1 MLSAGNRGEQA
12 RPLARERSHA
22 LDRTH
27 LAWVRAASLADARA
41 GDDRPRR
48 RDGKILPIVEGVVLV
63 AALVAPLV
71 LQDYL
76 TVFATRVII
85 LALFA
90 LSFDLVWGYAGIMSF
105 GQALF
110 FGSAGYGVALLAR
123 DLDITNIFLVLPAGI
138 ADRPRLRA
146 AARRLPAARAGIP
159 SSVIFVSL
167 GTLTGSYA
175 ADRLARGWY
184 YLGGQNGIPSIP
196 PMTLGGYEFSEGPAF
211 YYLVLGILVVV
222 YLLCRF
228 LVRSQFGLALAGLR
242 ENEQRIAFFGYKA
255 QHLKAIIFAIGGA
268 VAGLAGSL
276 YAFHEGFVWP
286 NMVGVVVSTQVV
298 LYVLFGGSGTL
309 IGAVIGA
316 VIVEGVSFWLSD
328 NYRDIWP
335 IILGVLL
342 LLVILFRPLGLISFV
357 LGERERVGS
366 FGAGTARRSA
376 MPLLE
381 AAGIDKIFGKLT
393 ALDGAALTVGENEFH
408 GLIGPNGSGKSTLM
422 KCIAGAE
429 VPTQGKV
436 CFVNT
441 DITAFIADRAC
452 AGRHEPEIPDHQRA
466 AVADAVRQHPAR
478 APGAVL
484 AARPGVLAHAR
495 RAARSGHDHADAVP
509 SRRPRRST
517 RRLRCRTASSN
528 GWRSRWRSPASRN
541 CCCSTSRPA
550 A

>member
-1 MLSAGNRGEQA
+1 MGATEQA
-12 RPLARERSHA
+12 
-22 LDRTH
+22 
-27 LAWVRAASLADARA
+27 VRAGIDEQPDIPMTERGAAAALASQAA
-41 GDDRPRR
+41 RPRR
-48 RDGKILPIVEGVVLV
+48 ALPIVEILALLI
-63 AALVAPLV
+63 AAFLPLV

-123 DLDITNIFLVLPAGI
+123 DLNVTSIFLVLPAAMLIGLI
-138 ADRPRLRA
+138 FSLLLGGFLLLGRN
-146 AARRLPAARAGIP
+146 P
-159 SSVIFVSL
+159 SSMIFVAL

-196 PMTLGGYEFSEGPAF
+196 PMSLGSTDITEGPVY
-211 YYLVLGILVVV
+211 YYLALGILLVV

-255 QHLKAIIFAIGGA
+255 QHLKAIVFTIGGTI
-268 VAGLAGSL
+268 AGLAGGL

-286 NMVGVVVSTQVV
+286 NMLGVVISTQVV

-309 IGAVIGA
+309 IGAVIGT
-316 VIVEGVSFWLSD
+316 VIIEGVSFWLSD

-335 IILGVLL
+335 ILLGVLL

-366 FGAGTARRSA
+366 FGGRAKGSSH
-376 MPLLE
+376 
-381 AAGIDKIFGKLT
+381 AA
-393 ALDGAALTVGENEFH
+393 
-408 GLIGPNGSGKSTLM
+408 P
-422 KCIAGAE
+422 
-429 VPTQGKV
+429 
-436 CFVNT
+436 
-441 DITAFIADRAC
+441 
-452 AGRHEPEIPDHQRA
+452 
-466 AVADAVRQHPAR
+466 
-478 APGAVL
+478 
-484 AARPGVLAHAR
+484 
-495 RAARSGHDHADAVP
+495 
-509 SRRPRRST
+509 
-517 RRLRCRTASSN
+517 
-528 GWRSRWRSPASRN
+528 
-541 CCCSTSRPA
+541 
-550 A
+550 

>member
-1 MLSAGNRGEQA
+1 MGVAKEA
-12 RPLARERSHA
+12 
-22 LDRTH
+22 
-27 LAWVRAASLADARA
+27 VRATASGVPDIAMPECEAA
-41 GDDRPRR
+41 GILPAQQTRR
-48 RDGKILPIVEGVVLV
+48 KVLPIVEGLTLIV
-63 AALVAPLV
+63 AMLLPLV

-123 DLDITNIFLVLPAGI
+123 DLDITSILLVLPA
-138 ADRPRLRA
+138 A
-146 AARRLPAARAGIP
+146 ALIGLIVSLLLGGFLLLGRHP
-159 SSVIFVSL
+159 SSVIFVAL

-196 PMTLGGYEFSEGPAF
+196 PMTLGSTEITEGPVY
-211 YYLVLGILVVV
+211 YYLALGVLVVV

-255 QHLKAIIFAIGGA
+255 QHLKAIVFAVGGMI
-268 VAGLAGSL
+268 AGLAGGL

-286 NMVGVVVSTQVV
+286 NMLGVVFSTQVV

-316 VIVEGVSFWLSD
+316 IIIEGVSFWLSD
-328 NYRDIWP
+328 NYRDVWP

-366 FGAGTARRSA
+366 FGGPPKAKRH
-376 MPLLE
+376 
-381 AAGIDKIFGKLT
+381 AA
-393 ALDGAALTVGENEFH
+393 
-408 GLIGPNGSGKSTLM
+408 P
-422 KCIAGAE
+422 
-429 VPTQGKV
+429 
-436 CFVNT
+436 
-441 DITAFIADRAC
+441 
-452 AGRHEPEIPDHQRA
+452 
-466 AVADAVRQHPAR
+466 
-478 APGAVL
+478 
-484 AARPGVLAHAR
+484 
-495 RAARSGHDHADAVP
+495 
-509 SRRPRRST
+509 
-517 RRLRCRTASSN
+517 
-528 GWRSRWRSPASRN
+528 
-541 CCCSTSRPA
+541 
-550 A
+550 

>member
-1 MLSAGNRGEQA
+1 MGATEQA
-12 RPLARERSHA
+12 VRRGIDEQPDISKAERG
-22 LDRTH
+22 
-27 LAWVRAASLADARA
+27 AAAAPASQAAT
-41 GDDRPRR
+41 PRR
-48 RDGKILPIVEGVVLV
+48 VLPIVEILALLV
-63 AALVAPLV
+63 AVFLPLV

-123 DLDITNIFLVLPAGI
+123 DLNVTSIFLVLPAAMLIGLI
-138 ADRPRLRA
+138 FSL
-146 AARRLPAARAGIP
+146 LLGGFLLLGKNP
-159 SSVIFVSL
+159 SSMIFVAL

-196 PMTLGGYEFSEGPAF
+196 PMSLGSTDITEGPVY
-211 YYLVLGILVVV
+211 YYLVLGILLVV

-255 QHLKAIIFAIGGA
+255 QHLKAIVFAVGGA
-268 VAGLAGSL
+268 IAGLAGGL

-286 NMVGVVVSTQVV
+286 NMLGVVISTQVV

-309 IGAVIGA
+309 IGAVIGT
-316 VIVEGVSFWLSD
+316 VIIEGVSFWLSD

-366 FGAGTARRSA
+366 FGGKAKGSSH
-376 MPLLE
+376 
-381 AAGIDKIFGKLT
+381 AA
-393 ALDGAALTVGENEFH
+393 
-408 GLIGPNGSGKSTLM
+408 P
-422 KCIAGAE
+422 
-429 VPTQGKV
+429 
-436 CFVNT
+436 
-441 DITAFIADRAC
+441 
-452 AGRHEPEIPDHQRA
+452 
-466 AVADAVRQHPAR
+466 
-478 APGAVL
+478 
-484 AARPGVLAHAR
+484 
-495 RAARSGHDHADAVP
+495 
-509 SRRPRRST
+509 
-517 RRLRCRTASSN
+517 
-528 GWRSRWRSPASRN
+528 
-541 CCCSTSRPA
+541 
-550 A
+550 

>member
-1 MLSAGNRGEQA
+1 MGAAKQA
-12 RPLARERSHA
+12 LRATASQAPGVSMADNG
-22 LDRTH
+22 LDRA
-27 LAWVRAASLADARA
+27 LPAQQAAA
-41 GDDRPRR
+41 GR
-48 RDGKILPIVEGVVLV
+48 KVLPIVEGAVLIT
-63 AALVAPLV
+63 ALILPLV

-110 FGSAGYGVALLAR
+110 FGSAGYGVALMAR
-123 DLDITNIFLVLPAGI
+123 DLKITSIFLVLPAGTLI
-138 ADRPRLRA
+138 GLATSLLLGGFLLLGRH
-146 AARRLPAARAGIP
+146 P
-159 SSVIFVSL
+159 SSVIFVAL

-196 PMTLGGYEFSEGPAF
+196 SMSLGSYDITEGPV
-211 YYLVLGILVVV
+211 YYYFALGILVVV

-255 QHLKAIIFAIGGA
+255 QHLKAIVFAAGGTI
-268 VAGLAGSL
+268 AGLAGSL

-286 NMVGVVVSTQVV
+286 NMVGVVISTQVV

-316 VIVEGVSFWLSD
+316 VIIEGVSFWLSD

-335 IILGVLL
+335 ILLGVLL

-366 FGAGTARRSA
+366 FGVTRKEKRN
-376 MPLLE
+376 
-381 AAGIDKIFGKLT
+381 AA
-393 ALDGAALTVGENEFH
+393 
-408 GLIGPNGSGKSTLM
+408 P
-422 KCIAGAE
+422 
-429 VPTQGKV
+429 
-436 CFVNT
+436 
-441 DITAFIADRAC
+441 
-452 AGRHEPEIPDHQRA
+452 
-466 AVADAVRQHPAR
+466 
-478 APGAVL
+478 
-484 AARPGVLAHAR
+484 
-495 RAARSGHDHADAVP
+495 
-509 SRRPRRST
+509 
-517 RRLRCRTASSN
+517 
-528 GWRSRWRSPASRN
+528 
-541 CCCSTSRPA
+541 
-550 A
+550 

>member
-1 MLSAGNRGEQA
+1 MLKPMSVVREAIVADADDEVDGAMAEGAAAEQA
-12 RPLARERSHA
+12 NGRVE
-22 LDRTH
+22 
-27 LAWVRAASLADARA
+27 A
-41 GDDRPRR
+41 GR
-48 RDGKILPIVEGVVLV
+48 KILPIVEGLVLV
-63 AALVAPLV
+63 AALFAPLV

-76 TVFATRVII
+76 TVFATRVVI

-123 DLDITNIFLVLPAGI
+123 DLGITNIFLVLPAGTLI
-138 ADRPRLRA
+138 GLSFALLLGGFLLLGRH
-146 AARRLPAARAGIP
+146 P

-184 YLGGQNGIPSIP
+184 YLGGQNGIPSIA
-196 PMTLGGYEFSEGPAF
+196 PMSLGSYDFTEGPAF

-255 QHLKAIIFAIGGA
+255 QHLKAIIFTIGGA
-268 VAGLAGSL
+268 IAGLAGSL

-309 IGAVIGA
+309 IGAVIGT

-335 IILGVLL
+335 IILGLLL

-366 FGAGTARRSA
+366 FGSRIK
-376 MPLLE
+376 E
-381 AAGIDKIFGKLT
+381 KH
-393 ALDGAALTVGENEFH
+393 N
-408 GLIGPNGSGKSTLM
+408 
-422 KCIAGAE
+422 
-429 VPTQGKV
+429 
-436 CFVNT
+436 
-441 DITAFIADRAC
+441 
-452 AGRHEPEIPDHQRA
+452 
-466 AVADAVRQHPAR
+466 
-478 APGAVL
+478 AP
-484 AARPGVLAHAR
+484 
-495 RAARSGHDHADAVP
+495 
-509 SRRPRRST
+509 
-517 RRLRCRTASSN
+517 
-528 GWRSRWRSPASRN
+528 
-541 CCCSTSRPA
+541 
-550 A
+550 